1 MPAAQPEREGEVIY
15 CPTRKAKVPHLAR
28 LPSHQGGVV
37 PTPRRARRLHRRK
50 VRGNSMQRRQ
60 IRLVSTLDELMRRR
74 SSSTGTGNLTGGD
87 TLAGRGAAVAGGNLI
102 GGDTLATLAGRRAA
116 IAASSVKR
124 HASIYAG
131 CKHMLH

>member
-1 MPAAQPEREGEVIY
+1 
-15 CPTRKAKVPHLAR
+15 
-28 LPSHQGGVV
+28 
-37 PTPRRARRLHRRK
+37 
-50 VRGNSMQRRQ
+50 MQRRQ

-102 GGDTLATLAGRRAA
+102 GGDTLATFAGRRAA
-116 IAASSVKR
+116 SAASSVKR